1 MKNVLRRLGWRLFWS
16 ALATVLAF
24 AMFQPLALATGVPEV
39 AAVLPALAVVY
50 WVEMSVLVMRVAL
63 HPRLDFQDI
72 ARDAVASSTAGVGAA
87 IVFAVLSMG
96 VLARMGV
103 ILWIVYGAR

>member
-24 AMFQPLALATGVPEV
+24 ALFQPLALATGVPEV

-50 WVEMSVLVMRVAL
+50 WVEMSVLVMRVVL
-63 HPRLDFQDI
+63 YPRLDFQLM
-72 ARDAVASSTAGVGAA
+72 AREAVIKSQTGMATA
-87 IVFAVLSMG
+87 IVMAALSFG

-103 ILWIVYGAR
+103 VLWIVYGAR